1 MKVVRHK
8 VRFVN
13 KYATPIEIY
22 SEHPVEVYIDEFCFD
37 PIPKDSYRIVMLEEP
52 LRGQL
57 FDLVQRFPDYYNY
70 VLTYEDEIL
79 QSNPKAIL
87 FHATDTW
94 VKGYTTTNREFCVTT
109 VVGGKNDL
117 RMDGYAMRHELW
129 NRQNEITVPHKFY
142 LSNNNKWKDV
152 SYDNYAY
159 ILGDTKKPLLDAMF
173 HIAIENRSMKHYFS
187 EKLLDC
193 FHTRTVPIYCGCLN
207 IEDYFNPAGMFRVSS
222 VDEIVSVCNQL
233 TPDHYASMR
242 NAIEDNFER
251 AQPRSDYMEQ
261 LESKIIEIL
270 KKL

>member
-1 MKVVRHK
+1 MKLVKHK

-13 KYATPIEIY
+13 KYPTPIEIY
-22 SEHPVEVYIDEFCFD
+22 SEYPVEVYIDEFCFD
-37 PIPKDSYRIVMLEEP
+37 PIPIGTYRIVMLEEP

-94 VKGYTTTNREFCVTT
+94 VKGYTTLSREFCVTT

-117 RMDGYAMRHELW
+117 RMDGYAIRHELW
-129 NRQNEITVPHKFY
+129 RRQEEITIPKKFY
-142 LSNNNKWKDV
+142 LSGNYKWTHADYV
-152 SYDNYAY
+152 SHPY
-159 ILGDTKKPLLDAMF
+159 ILGDTKKPLFDAMF
-173 HIAIENRSMKHYFS
+173 HICIENRSMKHYFS

-207 IEDYFNPAGMFRVSS
+207 LEDYFNTAGTFRVSS
-222 VDEIVSVCNQL
+222 VDELIEVCNQL
-233 TPDHYASMR
+233 TPELYERMLP
-242 NAIEDNFER
+242 AIEENFEL

-261 LESKIIEIL
+261 LKNKITEIL
-270 KKL
+270 EKL